1 LSVNNDAPLKTL
13 KTQTVFVGRKS
24 CRRATASGARVAGER
39 ARAARAGRR
48 ASEAGQSARDSE
60 LVARFRPPV
69 TLPAPFPSV
78 EPSTVVRP
86 LFFTPR
92 PMELP
97 KPSRRNTT
105 VGAYVLGEEIGKGA
119 HGQVYKA
126 IDTRDGSMV
135 AVKEIALRRLDDK
148 ARRALRLEIELL
160 TELGAHENVIA
171 LRGVVEHDAYV
182 YVVLELAENG
192 SLASLVKPAKFG
204 VCAEPLA
211 RVYVRQILRG
221 LEYLHAR
228 GVVHRDVKGANVL
241 TTKDGVVKIADFG
254 VALRRSTLPKPDDTV
269 TDETDTSDLDVQG
282 TPYWMAPEAIE
293 MRAGKAV
300 GFASD
305 VWSVACVTLE
315 LLTGAPPYFDM
326 QPMPAMFAIVNN
338 DRPPL
343 PDGVSA
349 ECRDFL
355 KRCFR
360 KDPAKRPSARDALA
374 HAWLAEKD
382 AFSPSRARKKKET
395 SSPPPSRALFPRTA
409 DGSNG
414 SSDDDSDATDDS
426 RGDSEEEP
434 EWSAPPDVLAA
445 ARRRRK
451 IPPSSPFQD
460 APILD
465 AAILDDGATNVTGD
479 ERVAETDKNENARQ
493 TSDVSL
499 LETRLVELT
508 NDARDAVTGAAE
520 RLKRFLAE
528 IEAASVLNGAS
539 SDASRTHLA
548 FSPASCDSALERAAT
563 ADVAAALLADPGTSA
578 AEAADA
584 LDAVA
589 AAVSVTTSTR
599 RDVRTNET
607 KKNGGRFAASFC
619 LLGGVRSTLAC
630 LSTAQD
636 DPASSVL
643 RASAAK
649 AAAALARAGGVAARV
664 VASCGALEAIAAF
677 LQASPNAYT
686 GADRHAVRHALD
698 AAFALCFPNE
708 IRFRAGW
715 MEATSDAF
723 AFDGS
728 GVSGVS
734 RLEIGG
740 VDDGPST
747 TRTDERAETNVF
759 SLGFDETLSPY
770 DASSDGVTSA
780 CVASGAAARAGL
792 APALAR
798 LLAALN
804 VAAREESANRNRSS
818 TNVRSGDVSD
828 EDPDSDPTAST
839 PSGRARDGAVWALSR
854 LVAAPGRAG
863 ALARRSVFSASV
875 TATHAFL
882 GVVGSPAMPPRATR
896 ALLRALRHASRDPAA
911 AEGLRRAGATP
922 KLARCLQ
929 RGDAEARESAMR
941 ALRNVCLIGENGG
954 SNGGSNQVS
963 NQVSLT
969 ALEHAAV
976 AGATPHLV
984 AVAVGDDPRRF
995 QTENHTSG
1003 AARVTDGGGIG
1014 AGIAT
1019 GANGDAAH
1027 WRANG
1032 AVVSSSLRD
1041 VAVETLCAAA
1051 SGGSRTCRAKLKEA
1065 GALEALASLA
1075 FPPTADTAD
1084 AASGAS
1090 GKRRETKDAKD
1101 AGPSSVSSIS
1111 YAYAATRALG
1121 AWLADEPW
1129 IVEARLMESDVVE
1142 AAVTAVA
1149 AVAAGGAGA
1158 ASRRRRT
1165 AAAALGASTVAAAVD
1180 DATVDALAEAAARSP
1195 RWSGALAAGGV
1206 ADATLASLE
1215 KLVDGGTTRENGVH
1229 ETYAV
1234 SVCGAVASRA
1244 RLLAAVGECDPK
1256 AREWIRSAR
1265 AAERTDELA
1274 AKCEET
1280 ASSLKCVRPAAA
1292 AARDAA
1298 ARLRRRG

>member
-1 LSVNNDAPLKTL
+1 MSVNNDAPLKTL

-48 ASEAGQSARDSE
+48 ASEAGRSARDSE

-254 VALRRSTLPKPDDTV
+254 VALRRSTLDTDDN
-269 TDETDTSDLDVQG
+269 ETDASDLDVQG

-338 DRPPL
+338 NRPPL

-374 HAWLAEKD
+374 HAWLADGGEPRGEKD
-382 AFSPSRARKKKET
+382 AFSDRARKKKENARDGAKVSS
-395 SSPPPSRALFPRTA
+395 SSPTPSHTLFPRTA
-409 DGSNG
+409 NG
-414 SSDDDSDATDDS
+414 SSDDDSDASDS

-465 AAILDDGATNVTGD
+465 AAGDGATPTGD
-479 ERVAETDKNENARQ
+479 KRVADSGREKKEKNENARHG
-493 TSDVSL
+493 DVSL
-499 LETRLVELT
+499 LETRLVEFT

-599 RDVRTNET
+599 RDVRTNES
-607 KKNGGRFAASFC
+607 KKKRRSLRGVVLPSRRGPVDAGVPVDGAGRP
-619 LLGGVRSTLAC
+619 R
-630 LSTAQD
+630 
-636 DPASSVL
+636 VL
-643 RASAAK
+643 RAARVRGEGGGGAG
-649 AAAALARAGGVAARV
+649 ARRRRGGAGRRFLRRAGG
-664 VASCGALEAIAAF
+664 
-677 LQASPNAYT
+677 
-686 GADRHAVRHALD
+686 DR
-698 AAFALCFPNE
+698 
-708 IRFRAGW
+708 
-715 MEATSDAF
+715 
-723 AFDGS
+723 
-728 GVSGVS
+728 GVSTS
-734 RLEIGG
+734 L
-740 VDDGPST
+740 P
-747 TRTDERAETNVF
+747 ERVRGRGQAR
-759 SLGFDETLSPY
+759 G
-770 DASSDGVTSA
+770 
-780 CVASGAAARAGL
+780 AARAG
-792 APALAR
+792 
-798 LLAALN
+798 
-804 VAAREESANRNRSS
+804 
-818 TNVRSGDVSD
+818 
-828 EDPDSDPTAST
+828 
-839 PSGRARDGAVWALSR
+839 
-854 LVAAPGRAG
+854 
-863 ALARRSVFSASV
+863 RRV
-875 TATHAFL
+875 
-882 GVVGSPAMPPRATR
+882 R
-896 ALLRALRHASRDPAA
+896 ALFPERNK
-911 AEGLRRAGATP
+911 G
-922 KLARCLQ
+922 Q
-929 RGDAEARESAMR
+929 RGLD
-941 ALRNVCLIGENGG
+941 GG
-954 SNGGSNQVS
+954 D
-963 NQVSLT
+963 
-969 ALEHAAV
+969 ER
-976 AGATPHLV
+976 
-984 AVAVGDDPRRF
+984 RRF
-995 QTENHTSG
+995 
-1003 AARVTDGGGIG
+1003 RV
-1014 AGIAT
+1014 
-1019 GANGDAAH
+1019 
-1027 WRANG
+1027 
-1032 AVVSSSLRD
+1032 
-1041 VAVETLCAAA
+1041 
-1051 SGGSRTCRAKLKEA
+1051 
-1065 GALEALASLA
+1065 
-1075 FPPTADTAD
+1075 
-1084 AASGAS
+1084 
-1090 GKRRETKDAKD
+1090 
-1101 AGPSSVSSIS
+1101 
-1111 YAYAATRALG
+1111 
-1121 AWLADEPW
+1121 
-1129 IVEARLMESDVVE
+1129 
-1142 AAVTAVA
+1142 
-1149 AVAAGGAGA
+1149 
-1158 ASRRRRT
+1158 
-1165 AAAALGASTVAAAVD
+1165 
-1180 DATVDALAEAAARSP
+1180 
-1195 RWSGALAAGGV
+1195 
-1206 ADATLASLE
+1206 
-1215 KLVDGGTTRENGVH
+1215 
-1229 ETYAV
+1229 
-1234 SVCGAVASRA
+1234 
-1244 RLLAAVGECDPK
+1244 
-1256 AREWIRSAR
+1256 
-1265 AAERTDELA
+1265 
-1274 AKCEET
+1274 
-1280 ASSLKCVRPAAA
+1280 
-1292 AARDAA
+1292 
-1298 ARLRRRG
+1298 

>member
-1 LSVNNDAPLKTL
+1 
-13 KTQTVFVGRKS
+13 
-24 CRRATASGARVAGER
+24 
-39 ARAARAGRR
+39 
-48 ASEAGQSARDSE
+48 
-60 LVARFRPPV
+60 
-69 TLPAPFPSV
+69 
-78 EPSTVVRP
+78 
-86 LFFTPR
+86 
-92 PMELP
+92 MELP

-148 ARRALRLEIELL
+148 ARRALRLEIQLL

-192 SLASLVKPAKFG
+192 SLASLVKPTKFG

-254 VALRRSTLPKPDDTV
+254 VALRRSIDVDTDDTR
-269 TDETDTSDLDVQG
+269 TDDTSDLDVQG

-293 MRAGKAV
+293 LSAGKAV

-343 PDGVSA
+343 PNGVSA

-374 HAWLAEKD
+374 HAWLAVDPSLKPRGEKD
-382 AFSPSRARKKKET
+382 AFSRRARKKKEFLENARRDGAKV
-395 SSPPPSRALFPRTA
+395 SSPTPSHVLFPRTDEA
-409 DGSNG
+409 RG
-414 SSDDDSDATDDS
+414 SSDEDSDATEDS

-465 AAILDDGATNVTGD
+465 AAGDGATPTGD
-479 ERVAETDKNENARQ
+479 ERGRDDTRVADSGKETHENAIRHG
-493 TSDVSL
+493 DVSL

-528 IEAASVLNGAS
+528 IEAASVLNGCRLPR
-539 SDASRTHLA
+539 DASRTHLV

-563 ADVAAALLADPGTSA
+563 ADVVAALLADPGTSA

-607 KKNGGRFAASFC
+607 IKNGGRFAASFC

-677 LQASPNAYT
+677 LQASPNAYA

-708 IRFRAGW
+708 SRFSAGW
-715 MEATSDAF
+715 MEASSDAF

-740 VDDGPST
+740 VEKDESRAT
-747 TRTDERAETNVF
+747 TRTDERAETNVS

-804 VAAREESANRNRSS
+804 VAAREESARHRSS
-818 TNVRSGDVSD
+818 TNVSAVSD
-828 EDPDSDPTAST
+828 EDTKDPTAST

-863 ALARRSVFSASV
+863 ALARRSIFSASV
-875 TATHAFL
+875 AATHAFL

-896 ALLRALRHASRDPAA
+896 ALLRALRHASRDPVA

-941 ALRNVCLIGENGG
+941 ALRNVCLIGGDGG
-954 SNGGSNQVS
+954 DVPGSNQAGTVS
-963 NQVSLT
+963 KNVSAT

-984 AVAVGDDPRRF
+984 AVASGDDPRRF
-995 QTENHTSG
+995 QPRDAPAAASG

-1027 WRANG
+1027 WRADG

-1051 SGGSRTCRAKLKEA
+1051 SSGSRMCRAKLKEG

-1075 FPPTADTAD
+1075 FPPTA
-1084 AASGAS
+1084 SG
-1090 GKRRETKDAKD
+1090 RTKDAR
-1101 AGPSSVSSIS
+1101 GPSSVSVSS
-1111 YAYAATRALG
+1111 LAATRALG

-1142 AAVTAVA
+1142 AAVAAVA
-1149 AVAAGGAGA
+1149 AVVAGAAGA
-1158 ASRRRRT
+1158 ASGRRRT

-1195 RWSGALAAGGV
+1195 RWSGALAASGV

-1215 KLVDGGTTRENGVH
+1215 KLVDGGTTHENGVH
-1229 ETYAV
+1229 ETAV

-1265 AAERTDELA
+1265 AAERTDALA

-1280 ASSLKCVRPAAA
+1280 ASSLKRVRPAAT

>member
-1 LSVNNDAPLKTL
+1 M
-13 KTQTVFVGRKS
+13 
-24 CRRATASGARVAGER
+24 
-39 ARAARAGRR
+39 
-48 ASEAGQSARDSE
+48 
-60 LVARFRPPV
+60 ARFRPPV
-69 TLPAPFPSV
+69 TLLAPFPSV

-254 VALRRSTLPKPDDTV
+254 VALRRSTLDTDDT
-269 TDETDTSDLDVQG
+269 ETDTSDLDVQG

-338 DRPPL
+338 NRPPL

-374 HAWLAEKD
+374 HAWLADGGEPRGEKD
-382 AFSPSRARKKKET
+382 AFSDRARKKKENARDGAKVSS
-395 SSPPPSRALFPRTA
+395 SSPTPSHTLFPRTA
-409 DGSNG
+409 NG
-414 SSDDDSDATDDS
+414 SSDDDSDATDS

-465 AAILDDGATNVTGD
+465 AAGDGATPTGD
-479 ERVAETDKNENARQ
+479 KRVADPGKEKKEKNENARHG
-493 TSDVSL
+493 DVSL

-539 SDASRTHLA
+539 SDASRTYLE

-599 RDVRTNET
+599 RDVQTNET

-677 LQASPNAYT
+677 LQASPNAYA

-708 IRFRAGW
+708 SRVSAGW
-715 MEATSDAF
+715 MEASSDAF

-740 VDDGPST
+740 VDDGGAT
-747 TRTDERAETNVF
+747 TRTDERAETNVS

-804 VAAREESANRNRSS
+804 VAAREESARNRSS
-818 TNVRSGDVSD
+818 TNVPAVSD
-828 EDPDSDPTAST
+828 EDTKDPTAST

-863 ALARRSVFSASV
+863 ALARRSIFSASV

-941 ALRNVCLIGENGG
+941 ALRNVCLIGEDGG
-954 SNGGSNQVS
+954 DVPGPPRAGSNQAGTVS
-963 NQVSLT
+963 AT

-984 AVAVGDDPRRF
+984 AVASGDDPRRF
-995 QTENHTSG
+995 QPRDAPG
-1003 AARVTDGGGIG
+1003 AASSAVSVTDGGGIG

-1084 AASGAS
+1084 TASGASGAS
-1090 GKRRETKDAKD
+1090 GKRQKTKDAS

-1142 AAVTAVA
+1142 AAVAAVA
-1149 AVAAGGAGA
+1149 AVVAGPAGA

-1215 KLVDGGTTRENGVH
+1215 KLVDGGTMRENGVH
-1229 ETYAV
+1229 ETAV

-1265 AAERTDELA
+1265 AAERTDALA

-1280 ASSLKCVRPAAA
+1280 ASSLSSLKSTRPAAA

>member
-92 PMELP
+92 RMELP

-254 VALRRSTLPKPDDTV
+254 VALRRSTLDTDDTV

-382 AFSPSRARKKKET
+382 AFSDRARKKKET
-395 SSPPPSRALFPRTA
+395 SSSPTPSRTLFPRTA
-409 DGSNG
+409 DGSKG
-414 SSDDDSDATDDS
+414 SFDENSDSDATDDS

-465 AAILDDGATNVTGD
+465 AAILDDGATPTGD
-479 ERVAETDKNENARQ
+479 ERVAENDKNENARHG
-493 TSDVSL
+493 DVSL

-508 NDARDAVTGAAE
+508 NDARDAATGAAE

-607 KKNGGRFAASFC
+607 K
-619 LLGGVRSTLAC
+619 
-630 LSTAQD
+630 
-636 DPASSVL
+636 
-643 RASAAK
+643 
-649 AAAALARAGGVAARV
+649 
-664 VASCGALEAIAAF
+664 
-677 LQASPNAYT
+677 
-686 GADRHAVRHALD
+686 
-698 AAFALCFPNE
+698 
-708 IRFRAGW
+708 
-715 MEATSDAF
+715 
-723 AFDGS
+723 
-728 GVSGVS
+728 
-734 RLEIGG
+734 
-740 VDDGPST
+740 
-747 TRTDERAETNVF
+747 TRK
-759 SLGFDETLSPY
+759 
-770 DASSDGVTSA
+770 VT
-780 CVASGAAARAGL
+780 
-792 APALAR
+792 
-798 LLAALN
+798 
-804 VAAREESANRNRSS
+804 E
-818 TNVRSGDVSD
+818 
-828 EDPDSDPTAST
+828 
-839 PSGRARDGAVWALSR
+839 
-854 LVAAPGRAG
+854 
-863 ALARRSVFSASV
+863 
-875 TATHAFL
+875 
-882 GVVGSPAMPPRATR
+882 
-896 ALLRALRHASRDPAA
+896 
-911 AEGLRRAGATP
+911 
-922 KLARCLQ
+922 
-929 RGDAEARESAMR
+929 
-941 ALRNVCLIGENGG
+941 
-954 SNGGSNQVS
+954 
-963 NQVSLT
+963 
-969 ALEHAAV
+969 
-976 AGATPHLV
+976 
-984 AVAVGDDPRRF
+984 
-995 QTENHTSG
+995 
-1003 AARVTDGGGIG
+1003 
-1014 AGIAT
+1014 
-1019 GANGDAAH
+1019 
-1027 WRANG
+1027 
-1032 AVVSSSLRD
+1032 
-1041 VAVETLCAAA
+1041 
-1051 SGGSRTCRAKLKEA
+1051 TCR
-1065 GALEALASLA
+1065 
-1075 FPPTADTAD
+1075 F
-1084 AASGAS
+1084 
-1090 GKRRETKDAKD
+1090 
-1101 AGPSSVSSIS
+1101 
-1111 YAYAATRALG
+1111 
-1121 AWLADEPW
+1121 
-1129 IVEARLMESDVVE
+1129 
-1142 AAVTAVA
+1142 
-1149 AVAAGGAGA
+1149 
-1158 ASRRRRT
+1158 SRR
-1165 AAAALGASTVAAAVD
+1165 G
-1180 DATVDALAEAAARSP
+1180 
-1195 RWSGALAAGGV
+1195 WS
-1206 ADATLASLE
+1206 S
-1215 KLVDGGTTRENGVH
+1215 
-1229 ETYAV
+1229 
-1234 SVCGAVASRA
+1234 
-1244 RLLAAVGECDPK
+1244 
-1256 AREWIRSAR
+1256 
-1265 AAERTDELA
+1265 
-1274 AKCEET
+1274 
-1280 ASSLKCVRPAAA
+1280 
-1292 AARDAA
+1292 
-1298 ARLRRRG
+1298 

>member
-1 LSVNNDAPLKTL
+1 
-13 KTQTVFVGRKS
+13 
-24 CRRATASGARVAGER
+24 
-39 ARAARAGRR
+39 
-48 ASEAGQSARDSE
+48 
-60 LVARFRPPV
+60 
-69 TLPAPFPSV
+69 
-78 EPSTVVRP
+78 
-86 LFFTPR
+86 
-92 PMELP
+92 M
-97 KPSRRNTT
+97 
-105 VGAYVLGEEIGKGA
+105 LGEEIGKGA

-148 ARRALRLEIELL
+148 ARRALRLEIQLL

-192 SLASLVKPAKFG
+192 SLASLVKPTKFG

-254 VALRRSTLPKPDDTV
+254 VALRRSIDVDTDDTR
-269 TDETDTSDLDVQG
+269 TDDTSDLDVQG

-293 MRAGKAV
+293 LSAGKAV

-343 PDGVSA
+343 PNGVSA

-374 HAWLAEKD
+374 HAWLAVDPSLKPRGEKD
-382 AFSPSRARKKKET
+382 AFSRRARKKKEFLENARRDGAKV
-395 SSPPPSRALFPRTA
+395 SSPTPSHVLFPRTDEA
-409 DGSNG
+409 RG
-414 SSDDDSDATDDS
+414 SSDEDSDATEDS

-465 AAILDDGATNVTGD
+465 AAGDGATPTGD
-479 ERVAETDKNENARQ
+479 ERGRDDTRVADSGKETHENAIRHG
-493 TSDVSL
+493 DVSL

-528 IEAASVLNGAS
+528 IEAASVLNGCRLPR
-539 SDASRTHLA
+539 DASRTHLV

-563 ADVAAALLADPGTSA
+563 ADVVAALLADPGTSA

-607 KKNGGRFAASFC
+607 IKNGGRFAASFC

-677 LQASPNAYT
+677 LQASPNAYA

-708 IRFRAGW
+708 SRFSAGW
-715 MEATSDAF
+715 MEASSDAF

-740 VDDGPST
+740 VEKDESRAT
-747 TRTDERAETNVF
+747 TRTDERAETNVS

-780 CVASGAAARAGL
+780 CVA
-792 APALAR
+792 
-798 LLAALN
+798 
-804 VAAREESANRNRSS
+804 
-818 TNVRSGDVSD
+818 
-828 EDPDSDPTAST
+828 
-839 PSGRARDGAVWALSR
+839 LS
-854 LVAAPGRAG
+854 
-863 ALARRSVFSASV
+863 
-875 TATHAFL
+875 
-882 GVVGSPAMPPRATR
+882 
-896 ALLRALRHASRDPAA
+896 
-911 AEGLRRAGATP
+911 
-922 KLARCLQ
+922 
-929 RGDAEARESAMR
+929 
-941 ALRNVCLIGENGG
+941 LI
-954 SNGGSNQVS
+954 
-963 NQVSLT
+963 
-969 ALEHAAV
+969 H
-976 AGATPHLV
+976 
-984 AVAVGDDPRRF
+984 
-995 QTENHTSG
+995 
-1003 AARVTDGGGIG
+1003 I
-1014 AGIAT
+1014 
-1019 GANGDAAH
+1019 
-1027 WRANG
+1027 
-1032 AVVSSSLRD
+1032 
-1041 VAVETLCAAA
+1041 
-1051 SGGSRTCRAKLKEA
+1051 
-1065 GALEALASLA
+1065 
-1075 FPPTADTAD
+1075 
-1084 AASGAS
+1084 
-1090 GKRRETKDAKD
+1090 
-1101 AGPSSVSSIS
+1101 
-1111 YAYAATRALG
+1111 
-1121 AWLADEPW
+1121 
-1129 IVEARLMESDVVE
+1129 
-1142 AAVTAVA
+1142 
-1149 AVAAGGAGA
+1149 
-1158 ASRRRRT
+1158 
-1165 AAAALGASTVAAAVD
+1165 
-1180 DATVDALAEAAARSP
+1180 
-1195 RWSGALAAGGV
+1195 
-1206 ADATLASLE
+1206 
-1215 KLVDGGTTRENGVH
+1215 
-1229 ETYAV
+1229 
-1234 SVCGAVASRA
+1234 
-1244 RLLAAVGECDPK
+1244 
-1256 AREWIRSAR
+1256 
-1265 AAERTDELA
+1265 
-1274 AKCEET
+1274 
-1280 ASSLKCVRPAAA
+1280 
-1292 AARDAA
+1292 
-1298 ARLRRRG
+1298 

>member
-1 LSVNNDAPLKTL
+1 M
-13 KTQTVFVGRKS
+13 
-24 CRRATASGARVAGER
+24 
-39 ARAARAGRR
+39 
-48 ASEAGQSARDSE
+48 
-60 LVARFRPPV
+60 ARFRPPV
-69 TLPAPFPSV
+69 TLPAPFPFSV

-254 VALRRSTLPKPDDTV
+254 VALRRSIDVDTDDTR
-269 TDETDTSDLDVQG
+269 TDDTSDLDVQG

-293 MRAGKAV
+293 LSAGKAV

-338 DRPPL
+338 NRPPL

-374 HAWLAEKD
+374 HAWLADGGEPRGEKD
-382 AFSPSRARKKKET
+382 AFSDRARKKKENARDGAKVSS
-395 SSPPPSRALFPRTA
+395 SSPTPSHTLFPRTA
-409 DGSNG
+409 NG
-414 SSDDDSDATDDS
+414 SSDDDSDASDS

-465 AAILDDGATNVTGD
+465 AAGDGATPTGD
-479 ERVAETDKNENARQ
+479 ERGRDDTRVADSGKETHENAVRHG
-493 TSDVSL
+493 DVSL

-528 IEAASVLNGAS
+528 IEAASVLNGCRLPR
-539 SDASRTHLA
+539 DASRTHLA

-563 ADVAAALLADPGTSA
+563 ADVVAALLADPGTSA

-607 KKNGGRFAASFC
+607 IKNGGRFAASFC

-677 LQASPNAYT
+677 LQASPNAYA

-708 IRFRAGW
+708 SRVSAGW
-715 MEATSDAF
+715 MEASSDAF

-740 VDDGPST
+740 VEKDESRAT
-747 TRTDERAETNVF
+747 TRTDERAETNVS

-804 VAAREESANRNRSS
+804 VAAREESARHRSS
-818 TNVRSGDVSD
+818 TNVSAVSD
-828 EDPDSDPTAST
+828 EDTKDPTAST

-863 ALARRSVFSASV
+863 ALARRSIFSASV

-941 ALRNVCLIGENGG
+941 ALRNVCLIGEDGG
-954 SNGGSNQVS
+954 DVPGPPRAGSNQAGTVS
-963 NQVSLT
+963 AT

-984 AVAVGDDPRRF
+984 AVASGDDPRRF
-995 QTENHTSG
+995 QPRDAP
-1003 AARVTDGGGIG
+1003 AAASSAVSVTDGGGIG

-1084 AASGAS
+1084 TAFGASGAS
-1090 GKRRETKDAKD
+1090 GKRQKTKDAS

-1142 AAVTAVA
+1142 AAVAAVA
-1149 AVAAGGAGA
+1149 AV
-1158 ASRRRRT
+1158 
-1165 AAAALGASTVAAAVD
+1165 VVPAAAVG
-1180 DATVDALAEAAARSP
+1180 RF
-1195 RWSGALAAGGV
+1195 
-1206 ADATLASLE
+1206 
-1215 KLVDGGTTRENGVH
+1215 
-1229 ETYAV
+1229 
-1234 SVCGAVASRA
+1234 
-1244 RLLAAVGECDPK
+1244 
-1256 AREWIRSAR
+1256 
-1265 AAERTDELA
+1265 
-1274 AKCEET
+1274 T
-1280 ASSLKCVRPAAA
+1280 AP
-1292 AARDAA
+1292 
-1298 ARLRRRG
+1298 